1 MENIMRKRKPRLKDY
16 QDQAIVILE
25 QQTKDKN
32 FTRYAKAVLSKR
44 YLSEDISLDKLYL
57 KLKKTKSDFEKEIIW
72 DAITTKLLVEQDL
85 RNVMK
90 ANNLIMEKLPIDY
103 LVKLT
108 QNAID
113 PQIRSHAKKVC
124 YEKQLDLEQELG
136 LEIIDHEKFEQD
148 FEQDNRKRDNSP
160 KHSKDKSKISK
171 SDQFDQSITTKKF
184 LQIFYDIPCQ
194 EEKLTHEKMEQI
206 LTRKG
211 ISIPT
216 RGRIQSLSLDQVAT
230 GEWILVRDGNRKK
243 NVRIIPYMNP
253 YGTPLEKLSRD
264 LGIPYR
270 KRG

>member
-1 MENIMRKRKPRLKDY
+1 MRKRKPRLRDY

-57 KLKKTKSDFEKEIIW
+57 KLKKSKSDFEKEIIW

-124 YEKQLDLEQELG
+124 YEKQLELEQELG

-148 FEQDNRKRDNSP
+148 NRTRDNLP

-171 SDQFDQSITTKKF
+171 SNQFDQSITTKKF
-184 LQIFYDIPCQ
+184 LQTFYDIICQ
-194 EEKLTHEKMEQI
+194 EERVTHEAMEQI
-206 LTRKG
+206 LRSKG
-211 ISIPT
+211 IPIPK
-216 RGRIQSLSLDQVAT
+216 RGRLQSISIDQVAT
-230 GEWILVRDGNRKK
+230 GEWILVRDGNRKR
-243 NVRIIPYMNP
+243 NTRTIPYMNP
-253 YGTPLEKLSRD
+253 RGTSLEKLSKEM
-264 LGIPYR
+264 GIPYQKIR
-270 KRG
+270 